1 MLHLVFAFSALGA
14 IEQCTYT
21 YNGLT
26 AGAGDDCVAA
36 NLQACTTIDD
46 AMLNLCSPVENSGS
60 ASAQVACSDGSV
72 KMQYHAKQ
80 DCSDDASTECSNITG
95 FTSCSLVFPLNQC
108 VELISFI
115 FGDTV
120 SRTSIKYTGSCPAG
134 ADDEECFSRATEAC
148 RILDT
153 SVTPSAVFRACFD
166 EPAPTVAER
175 VKMTALAGG
184 DYVLSAGMD
193 QVYEFTRV
201 IVNQHKLSKAR
212 HSTSI
217 PARVPSHPP
226 YNPPYIGYSIRIMW
240 LLWYSTLYS
249 YTRAEA
255 LEHRQDR
262 PC

>member
-26 AGAGDDCVAA
+26 AGAGDGCAAA

-46 AMLNLCSPVENSGS
+46 AMLNLCSPEENWS

-72 KMQYHAKQ
+72 KVQYHAKQ

-115 FGDTV
+115 FGDTF
-120 SRTSIKYTGSCPAG
+120 SRTYTGSCPAG

-153 SVTPSAVFRACFD
+153 SVAPSAAFRACFD

-175 VKMTALAGG
+175 VKMT
-184 DYVLSAGMD
+184 
-193 QVYEFTRV
+193 
-201 IVNQHKLSKAR
+201 
-212 HSTSI
+212 
-217 PARVPSHPP
+217 
-226 YNPPYIGYSIRIMW
+226 
-240 LLWYSTLYS
+240 
-249 YTRAEA
+249 
-255 LEHRQDR
+255 
-262 PC
+262 